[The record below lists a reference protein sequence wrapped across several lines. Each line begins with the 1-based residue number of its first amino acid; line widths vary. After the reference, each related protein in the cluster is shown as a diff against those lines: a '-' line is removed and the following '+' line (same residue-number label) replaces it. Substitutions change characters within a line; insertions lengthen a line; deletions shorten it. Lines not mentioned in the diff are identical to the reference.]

1 VSSGGPRVAV
11 VGGGLAGLTAALR
24 LADRGYRVTVYEQ
37 KRVLGG
43 NLGSRRHNG
52 VDLDVYPHMYCN
64 WYANF
69 WQLHRDVTGCD
80 RTAAFRSYD
89 AIRQLAR
96 GDYPRFTGLVNMYSP
111 WHGIQ
116 NLFSGVGPPADM
128 YVFGYAGIDLLA
140 EKLNRTMRLDDMSV
154 TGFLNARPYMTTRAA
169 AAYDTFITRI
179 WGIPSYLTSAQDFR
193 LYLSYAMGAPTPAF
207 WLPRG
212 SAQEKVIAPLV
223 AALERRGVDIRRARQ
238 VVGVTCGD
246 GRVRQIATR
255 ASRWDGRASTW
266 VPSGASLT
274 EDVDELIL
282 AVPPL
287 SLVKL
292 IRSGADDERIV
303 DWAPE
308 LAQVSVLRSVQVPIV
323 NLFFNRKLRSIPPE
337 PVGLADSGL
346 CLAFTD
352 ISQTWEGIDAFRT
365 RTVLAVSASDLSVLP
380 GTGADDDAH
389 AMLVEL
395 ARYVPFD
402 AGSEWGDSADVDWT
416 RTRYEANIDA
426 QLFVNEAGSDDRRP
440 VAAPDGLAN
449 LTLAGDFCRNE
460 VGLTTIESAVTTG
473 LEAARAIVAR
483 RGVGEPVTLVPPTTS
498 RVTDMQWVAMR
509 YALAPY
515 AAAASTWSLGGD
527 LFDSVVGRA
536 GRAQAWLGDRLTG
549 RARRR

>member
-1 VSSGGPRVAV
+1 MSSGGPRVAV

-24 LADRGYRVTVYEQ
+24 LAERGYRVTVYEQ

-52 VDLDVYPHMYCN
+52 IDLDVYPHMYCN

-69 WQLHRDVTGCD
+69 WQLHRDVTGSE
-80 RTAAFRSYD
+80 RAAAFRPYD
-89 AIRQLAR
+89 AFRQLAR
-96 GDYPRFTGLVNMYSP
+96 GDYPRFTGLVDMYSP
-111 WHGIQ
+111 WRMIQ
-116 NLFSGVGPPADM
+116 NVFSGVGPPADM
-128 YVFGYAGIDLLA
+128 YVFGYAGVDLLA
-140 EKLNRTMRLDDMSV
+140 EKLNRTMRLDDLSI
-154 TGFLNARPYMTTRAA
+154 TGFLNARPYMTARAA
-169 AAYDTFITRI
+169 TAYDTFITRI

-193 LYLSYAMGAPTPAF
+193 LYLSYALATPTPAF

-212 SAQEKVIAPLV
+212 SAQEKVIAPLT
-223 AALERRGVDIRRARQ
+223 AALLSRGVDVRSSRQ
-238 VVGVTCGD
+238 VVGVSCG
-246 GRVRQIATR
+246 GGQVRRITTR
-255 ASRWDGRASTW
+255 ASRFDARTGTW
-266 VPSGASLT
+266 GASGASGASVT
-274 EDVDELIL
+274 EDIDELIL

-303 DWAPE
+303 DWAPG
-308 LAQVSVLRSVQVPIV
+308 LAQVSVLRSVQVPII
-323 NLFFNRKLRSIPPE
+323 NLFFKRKLHNIPPE

-352 ISQTWEGIDAFRT
+352 ISQTWEGVDAFRT
-365 RTVLAVSASDLSVLP
+365 RTVLAVSASDLSMLP

-395 ARYVPFD
+395 ARYIPFD
-402 AGSEWGDSADVDWT
+402 AGSEWGDSADIDWT
-416 RTRYEANIDA
+416 RTRYEPNIDA

-440 VAAPDGLAN
+440 PATTDGLSN

-483 RGVGEPVTLVPPTTS
+483 RGLGDPVTLVSPDTS
-498 RVTDMQWVAMR
+498 LVSDMQWVAMR
-509 YALAPY
+509 YAMAPY
-515 AAAASTWSLGGD
+515 AAAASAWSRGGD
-527 LFDSVVGRA
+527 LFNSVVGRA
-536 GRAQAWLGDRLTG
+536 GRAQAWLGDRL
-549 RARRR
+549 ARR